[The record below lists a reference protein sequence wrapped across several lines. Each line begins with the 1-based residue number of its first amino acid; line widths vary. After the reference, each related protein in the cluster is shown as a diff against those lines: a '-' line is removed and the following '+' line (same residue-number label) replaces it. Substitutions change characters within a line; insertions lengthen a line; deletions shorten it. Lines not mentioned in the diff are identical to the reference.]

1 MKILVKFMAVAAVG
15 MFIPAVG
22 AATTASASGPTITV
36 SVTPNP
42 LVETGSSDVNA
53 VVQVES
59 LPSLAGTSV
68 NISSIQ
74 LQNTCAAVYFYSIAS
89 GTLRSGNPITVKL
102 DNEGNATVLLSGTE
116 CDPGNQVIE
125 ADLATTPYWSATTK
139 LHVEAPKDTTR
150 GVFADPR
157 TEVETGTSG
166 EGGNSDVYAV
176 FYAETY
182 SVYAESKVEIEASE
196 LVDRCG
202 GGSWWYTNVGSYHDS
217 LTATAVLDDNGNAVF
232 DFVGISCA
240 AGTSTIIADV
250 ESGLHPTYTNKFTVQ
265 SPRRTI
271 AN

>member
-15 MFIPAVG
+15 MFLPAVG
-22 AATTASASGPTITV
+22 AATAASAAGPTIRV
-36 SVTPNP
+36 LVTPNP
-42 LVETGSSDVNA
+42 LVETGSSQINA
-53 VVQVES
+53 VVQVEAI
-59 LPSLAGTSV
+59 PSLAGASV

-74 LQNTCAAVYFYSIAS
+74 LQNTCVSVSFFSIAS
-89 GTLRSGNPITVKL
+89 GTLRSANPITVKL
-102 DNEGNATVLLSGTE
+102 DNEGNATVLLSGNE

-125 ADLATTPYWSATTK
+125 ADLAATPFWSATTK
-139 LHVEAPKDTTR
+139 LHVESPGDTTR

-166 EGGNSDVYAV
+166 EGGDSDVYAV

-202 GGSWWYTNVGSYHDS
+202 GGSWWYTNVSTYHDS

-250 ESGLHPTYTNKFTVQ
+250 EAGLHPTYTNKFTVLN
-265 SPRRTI
+265 PKRTI
-271 AN
+271 PN